1 MSFFQAATFT
11 NTYLHTSQRVQ
22 GNWHRWKK
30 LKIPNW
36 PKLLEAE
43 QGCQLAF
50 CAQHTVLWQELMPP
64 TTNHPSERCPDINVN
79 STNRTLLRKWWK
91 QRKLQSIV
99 YDYIHNLGCVKFAPP
114 WISLMAPKS
123 SSYSCCLPACLCIGH
138 HRHPGHYW
146 RAATHWSPDHQLPA
160 TAPTFRWPPH
170 RALSRA
176 VKLVKGNH
184 SLLLARNP
192 ALQSRQWSG
201 VLLGA
206 SRNVDPV
213 ENVHLLKGCNTKW
226 YQGLHGYRKVL
237 PEVPVVTTLVLSL
250 GGPTTVLPIHRF
262 PAIWSPSQFWNK
274 EYPDQDLHCLT
285 REGVNF

>member
-1 MSFFQAATFT
+1 MCVA
-11 NTYLHTSQRVQ
+11 H
-22 GNWHRWKK
+22 
-30 LKIPNW
+30 
-36 PKLLEAE
+36 E
-43 QGCQLAF
+43 
-50 CAQHTVLWQELMPP
+50 
-64 TTNHPSERCPDINVN
+64 N

-99 YDYIHNLGCVKFAPP
+99 YDYVHHLGCLKSAPP

-123 SSYSCCLPACLCIGH
+123 SSYPCFLPVHWAPWAPWALLEGS
-138 HRHPGHYW
+138 HPPIPRPPITRDCPHF
-146 RAATHWSPDHQLPA
+146 SL
-160 TAPTFRWPPH
+160 TAPPCPEQGSEASKRQSFT
-170 RALSRA
+170 
-176 VKLVKGNH
+176 
-184 SLLLARNP
+184 LAC
-192 ALQSRQWSG
+192 AQSRTTISTVEN

-206 SRNVDPV
+206 TGTVDPV

-285 REGVNF
+285 REGVNFLVRFALGVPDT